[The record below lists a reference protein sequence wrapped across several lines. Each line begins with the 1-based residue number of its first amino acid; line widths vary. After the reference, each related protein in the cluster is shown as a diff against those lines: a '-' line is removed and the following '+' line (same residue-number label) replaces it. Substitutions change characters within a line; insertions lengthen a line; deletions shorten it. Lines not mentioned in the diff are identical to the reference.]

1 MRFENYSRVVLL
13 TNRYEDE
20 GVKTGDIG
28 YIIEVYDDGKYEIE
42 ISDRKTGI
50 TIAQIVVREDVIALR
65 ELSG

>member
-50 TIAQIVVREDVIALR
+50 TIAQIVVREDEIALR